1 MDDSKVQKTFQRILR
16 IFCPQ
21 AVDYRLL
28 LAEKARMA
36 EKKIFPREE
45 LGRRKEIRW
54 KTTLP

>member
-1 MDDSKVQKTFQRILR
+1 LDDSKVQKTFQRILR

-36 EKKIFPREE
+36 EKKRYSQ
-45 LGRRKEIRW
+45 GRSWAGGKR
-54 KTTLP
+54 